1 MLFSS
6 ERLLEG
12 VADFAAT
19 FLNSRFP
26 RCVRVV
32 SFKLLD
38 SGSISPNTKDSEDC
52 TLLQWASINNR
63 SVIVQEL
70 LVR

>member
-1 MLFSS
+1 MFFSR
-6 ERLLEG
+6 ERLKENW
-12 VADFAAT
+12 ADFAAT
-19 FLNSRFP
+19 FSARISPLCACCF
-26 RCVRVV
+26 
-32 SFKLLD
+32 FKLLD
-38 SGSISPNTKDSEDC
+38 MGSISPNTKDSEDC